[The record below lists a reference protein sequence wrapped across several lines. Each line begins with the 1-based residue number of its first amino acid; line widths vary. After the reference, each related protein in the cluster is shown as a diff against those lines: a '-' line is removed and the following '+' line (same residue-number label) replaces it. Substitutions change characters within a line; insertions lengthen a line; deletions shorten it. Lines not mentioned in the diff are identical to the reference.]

1 MPICDSFLHSDS
13 FLSMHFFF
21 TILAF
26 YLLSPSFLCLYFC
39 LFSYRSNYHS
49 FQLASNI
56 RWYLFIQILNYTL
69 PRYSSHL
76 PFSSLF
82 SAFEYN
88 DYVRSVDGSAFKTI
102 QVFEIILTSFSTF
115 LHLVPSLS
123 SLVLPL
129 IHSTIQSAK
138 SCSDTL
144 PPSIVSLPTPIPLS
158 VGH

>member
-1 MPICDSFLHSDS
+1 MPICDSFLHFDS
-13 FLSMHFFF
+13 FLSVHFLF

-26 YLLSPSFLCLYFC
+26 YLLSPLFVCLYFC
-39 LFSYRSNYHS
+39 LFSYRSDYHP
-49 FQLASNI
+49 FRLANNI
-56 RWYLFIQILNYTL
+56 TLYLFIQILSYTL
-69 PRYSSHL
+69 PRYSSYL
-76 PFSSLF
+76 PFPSLF

-102 QVFEIILTSFSTF
+102 QVIELFSHLSLLFSTCFPHF
-115 LHLVPSLS
+115 LRLFCLS
-123 SLVLPL
+123 
-129 IHSTIQSAK
+129 IIQSAK